1 MRLVV
6 NWFAQCSCIHPVF
19 LYSPRLSSIVLPFFH
34 LQRFC
39 SAWVSVSMVQS
50 LLLISHM
57 VQLLT
62 RHLHHIYVTWWK
74 VAKWLPSLGRRWGPT
89 LWVILPRL
97 PNTWGLTNTWGDEGK
112 KNWESGSLVLP
123 GFHGMPF
130 SWNATSVREEEPFSC
145 DFVRLLGT
153 SPRGK
158 TFLCRWKVPYRPT
171 FGGAKLAKLA
181 KGVEIK

>member
-97 PNTWGLTNTWGDEGK
+97 PNTWGLTNTWGDEEKKTGSRGVLFYQDFMACHFHETPPRWGK
-112 KNWESGSLVLP
+112 KSLSP
-123 GFHGMPF
+123 
-130 SWNATSVREEEPFSC
+130 ATSS
-145 DFVRLLGT
+145 DFLELRHVAKHFFVGGR
-153 SPRGK
+153 SPIDLRSVV
-158 TFLCRWKVPYRPT
+158 LS
-171 FGGAKLAKLA
+171 
-181 KGVEIK
+181 

>member
-112 KNWESGSLVLP
+112 KKLGVGESCSTRISWHAIFMKRHLGEGRRAFLLRLRP
-123 GFHGMPF
+123 T
-130 SWNATSVREEEPFSC
+130 SWNFATWQNISLSVEGP
-145 DFVRLLGT
+145 L
-153 SPRGK
+153 
-158 TFLCRWKVPYRPT
+158 
-171 FGGAKLAKLA
+171 
-181 KGVEIK
+181 